1 MSEQVTKPKNEG
13 LVATDK
19 RLAEWNRK
27 NKENLLKNKEQV
39 ESSDNLSAQEP
50 QSQTSTVVYGSGA
63 LVVLAVIGVALY
75 LYHEKKPVLNA
86 KATPAPEPD
95 IFCMR

>member
-13 LVATDK
+13 RVAAGK

-39 ESSDNLSAQEP
+39 ESSDNSSAQEP

-63 LVVLAVIGVALY
+63 LAVLAVIGVALY

-86 KATPAPEPD
+86 KATPAPGPD

>member
-39 ESSDNLSAQEP
+39 ESSDNLSAQAVSYTHLTLP
-50 QSQTSTVVYGSGA
+50 TIL
-63 LVVLAVIGVALY
+63 LV
-75 LYHEKKPVLNA
+75 
-86 KATPAPEPD
+86 
-95 IFCMR
+95 